1 MLSLISLILAAV
13 IFLLNGL
20 GVMEDSADVSWIR
33 IGLFF
38 LALGILLGSALIPDP
53 WRRSPPP

>member
-1 MLSLISLILAAV
+1 MLAIVSLIVAGV
-13 IFLLNGL
+13 IFLLSGL
-20 GVMEDSADVSWIR
+20 HVLDDSTDVSWVP

-38 LALGILLGSALIPDP
+38 LALGILLWGFIPDP